1 MIPRSSWLLV
11 YSLALT
17 LALPGCRSITP
28 GVTHY
33 TLSPI
38 RAQTVEGV
46 AASDPMVA
54 VGLLAVELPRY
65 VNRLQMVIRTGP
77 HQLEI
82 ASWHRWADYPDRL
95 VQAILVENLQM
106 LLPHTRIAPMPWPIG
121 PNPDLSLSFQFVE
134 WVATADGEVRLSAVW
149 TLFGADRHSIVRSDR
164 VTLIEPLA
172 GTGFEELAAAH
183 SRALETLC
191 RQVAQGLHEQVFSHP
206 SGPPTTRGR

>member
-1 MIPRSSWLLV
+1 MIPRSSWLLA
-11 YSLALT
+11 YSLLLT
-17 LALPGCRSITP
+17 FALPGCRSLTP

-38 RAQTVEGV
+38 RAETVEGV
-46 AASDPMVA
+46 VAGDPMVA
-54 VGLLAVELPRY
+54 IGLLAVELPRY

-149 TLFGADRHSIVRSDR
+149 TLFGADRHAMVQSDR
-164 VTLIEPLA
+164 VTLTEPLA
-172 GTGFEELAAAH
+172 GSGFDELAASH
-183 SRALETLC
+183 SRALEALC
-191 RQVAQGLHEQVFSHP
+191 REVAQSLNDQGFI
-206 SGPPTTRGR
+206 RR

>member
-54 VGLLAVELPRY
+54 IGLLAVELPRY

-191 RQVAQGLHEQVFSHP
+191 RQVAQGLHEQVFSRP
-206 SGPPTTRGR
+206 PGPPTTRGR